1 MYGRASELA
10 RLEELIATAR
20 AGRSGVL
27 VLRGDPGIGKSA
39 LLDHAAASAGDLRVL
54 RTSGIESESELPYA
68 GLHLLLRPALD
79 RLDALAEPQRNAL
92 AAAFGLGPAQGGGDR
107 FLVGLAVLS
116 LLPELSEDGG
126 VVCLVDDAQWLDQ
139 ASTEAL
145 LFAARRLDAEGV
157 ALVIAARDGAA
168 TFAAPGLPE
177 LALAGLSP
185 EAADALLDAQF
196 DAHFD
201 TPRRDARVGAA
212 GGQGLAPS
220 VRSRVLREAA
230 GNPLALAELPAA
242 LAREPAAAAT
252 PAGTLPLT
260 DRLQVAFHGQV
271 RRLPAG
277 TQALLLLVAAADGA
291 DLDVVLR
298 AASQLGTGLDDAGEA
313 ESAGLIRIDER
324 AVRFRHPLVR
334 AAVYQSAPLSERLG
348 AHKALADAF
357 VEPADRDRRAW
368 HLAMAST
375 GHDEQVAAELEA
387 SAARAAERGGH
398 ADAATAFERAARL
411 SPDASAR
418 ACRLRQAAEAAYQ
431 TGDFPRAITL
441 AERAG
446 AGAGSADRSL
456 DHEAAAWL
464 VLIRA
469 NAHFW
474 TGALRQAHQVLLEGA
489 EAVHRHDP
497 GEAAWMLMQA
507 VHVAWFTGDPTL
519 SETAAAR
526 LDAVRLPADHL
537 LRPLLP
543 LMTMHARL
551 ANDREAGPSPEMT
564 EAALRAGQADP
575 RAAVM
580 LGGAAWIAGRDD
592 LAHDIFAGFV
602 DEARAQGRIGWLAA
616 GLGSLGEAQLFLGRH
631 RDAATNLE
639 EALRVGADTG
649 QAHVVSHFR
658 GVLAYL
664 AALDGDEAR
673 CRDLT
678 NAVLVESVGGG
689 SSPGPSWAHWALS
702 ASDLAAGRTEEAL
715 TRLEALS
722 RGPARHQIP
731 AIRGTVDQVE
741 AAVRLG
747 QPERAAEPLARL
759 EEWASWARQG
769 WIDAAVCR
777 CHALLAPDAEAE
789 GHFVRAVELHELHD
803 TAGHPFDEA
812 RTRLLYGEW
821 LRRAR
826 RRVDARAQLGTAL
839 ETFER
844 LNAEPWEQRARAEL
858 RATGASV
865 PTATSGASSG
875 ASSGVPDVLAG
886 LTPQELQIVRMAAEG
901 LSNRDIGTR
910 LFLSP
915 RTVGYHL
922 YKAYPKLGISSRTQL
937 AALVLGESAS

>member
-1 MYGRASELA
+1 MLYGRASELA
-10 RLEELIATAR
+10 RIEELIATAR

-39 LLDHAAASAGDLRVL
+39 LLDHAAASAGDLRVM

-68 GLHLLLRPALD
+68 GLHLLLRPALG

-92 AAAFGLGPAQGGGDR
+92 AAAFGLGPAKGGGDR

-116 LLPELSEDGG
+116 LLSELSEDGG
-126 VVCLVDDAQWLDQ
+126 VLCLVDDAQWLDQ

-177 LALAGLSP
+177 LALAGLAP
-185 EAADALLDAQF
+185 EAADALLDAHL
-196 DAHFD
+196 DA
-201 TPRRDARVGAA
+201 PVGA
-212 GGQGLAPS
+212 GEQGLAPS

-271 RRLPAG
+271 RRLPPG
-277 TQALLLLVAAADGA
+277 TQALLLLVAAADSA

-411 SPDASAR
+411 SPDASGRAR
-418 ACRLRQAAEAAYQ
+418 RLRQAAEAAYQ

-446 AGAGSADRSL
+446 ADAADRSL

-507 VHVAWFTGDPTL
+507 VHVAWFTGDRTL

-543 LMTMHARL
+543 LLTMHARL
-551 ANDREAGPSPEMT
+551 ANDREAGPSPELT
-564 EAALRAGQADP
+564 EAAMRAGQADP

-580 LGGAAWIAGRDD
+580 LGGAAWITGRDE

-631 RDAATNLE
+631 RDATTNLE

-664 AALDGDEAR
+664 AALAGDEAR
-673 CRDLT
+673 CRELA

-702 ASDLAAGRTEEAL
+702 AVDLAAGRTEEAL

-722 RGPARHQIP
+722 RGPAGHQIP
-731 AIRGTVDQVE
+731 ATRGAVDQVE

-759 EEWASWARQG
+759 EGWASWARQD

-777 CHALLAPDAEAE
+777 CRALLAPDAEAE
-789 GHFVRAVELHELHD
+789 RHFVRALELHELHD
-803 TAGHPFDEA
+803 TAGHPLDEA

-826 RRVDARAQLGTAL
+826 RRVDARAQLGAAL

-858 RATGASV
+858 RATGATV
-865 PTATSGASSG
+865 PAAASGTA
-875 ASSGVPDVLAG
+875 SGVPDVLAG